1 MLSSATRVRARGT
14 VVLSLFVLAAIV
26 AACGSAGSALGPGG
40 PAGGPG
46 GAPVPAATAGAAGPV
61 SGEGQG
67 NGNGNNSGGQT
78 GNLPGGPT
86 APEGLLIIK
95 TGAIALQVGG
105 LDPAL
110 TSANQLII
118 GMGGYT
124 SGSDRFGDG
133 ESAQASVTYRVPAA
147 RWDEALAGLRAIGEK
162 VLTERSSTDDVT
174 SQVVDL
180 GARITN
186 LQATE
191 RAFQAIMDQAS
202 GIDDILT
209 VQAELTRVRSEI
221 EQLAAQ
227 KLHFEGQAAFSTV
240 TVTFALKPNPVLT
253 EQQGFDAA
261 TEVEAASASLVS
273 ILQGLATA
281 GIWFGIVWLPIILT
295 LTILA
300 LVGAWAFRRFRPADV
315 ATPAA
320 PAPTAEA

>member
-1 MLSSATRVRARGT
+1 MLSSATSFRARGT
-14 VVLSLFVLAAIV
+14 VVLTLFVLAVIA
-26 AACGSAGSALGPGG
+26 AACGGSAGQAVG
-40 PAGGPG
+40 
-46 GAPVPAATAGAAGPV
+46 AGAAPQRERPLV
-61 SGEGQG
+61 RPRARTSSRRAIRTTASGDG
-67 NGNGNNSGGQT
+67 SGGQT
-78 GNLPGGPT
+78 GNPAGGPT

-110 TSANQLII
+110 TAANQLIV
-118 GMGGYT
+118 GLGGYT
-124 SGSDRFGDG
+124 SGSERFGD
-133 ESAQASVTYRVPAA
+133 EDDAQASVTYRVPAA

-191 RAFQAIMDQAS
+191 RALQAIMDQATA
-202 GIDDILT
+202 IKDVLT
-209 VQAELTRVRSEI
+209 VQAELTRTRSEI

-240 TVTFALKPNPVLT
+240 TVTFALKPNPILA

-261 TEVEAASASLVS
+261 TEVEQASASLVS
-273 ILQGLATA
+273 VLQAVATA
-281 GIWFGIVWLPIILT
+281 GIWFGIVWLPIIFT
-295 LTILA
+295 LA
-300 LVGAWAFRRFRPADV
+300 LIVLAGVWAYRRFRPA
-315 ATPAA
+315 AA
-320 PAPTAEA
+320 ASPGISAPTADA